1 MTNSTPLPTEL
12 LRVRDL
18 HVDFASQRGTFSAV
32 QGVSFDVHAGRTL
45 CLLGESGSGKS
56 VTLKS
61 VMRLLPNNLER
72 ISGSIRF
79 EGREVVEMA
88 PEELRSLRGA
98 KISMIFQE
106 PMSAFDPV
114 CTVGHTILQVI
125 RRHMRCDRA
134 EAQRRALALFDMVR
148 IPSAKR
154 RLEAYPHEL
163 SGGLRQRVMIALALS
178 CKPSLLLAD
187 EPTTALDTT
196 VQIQIL
202 LLLRELQRELRM
214 GMIFV
219 THDLGAAAEI
229 ADDVA
234 VMLKG
239 RIVEA
244 DDAVS
249 VLTTPRNAYTQELIR
264 SSKLGS
270 DSPAD
275 VEPSAWRAAALTT

>member
-1 MTNSTPLPTEL
+1 MTTPAQPAADL

-18 HVDFASQRGTFSAV
+18 QVDFAGPRGTFQAV
-32 QGVSFDVHAGRTL
+32 KGVSFDVHAGRTL

-61 VMRLLPNNLER
+61 VMRLMPNNLER
-72 ISGSIRF
+72 IGGSIQFRG
-79 EGREVVEMA
+79 EEVLRMA
-88 PEELRSLRGA
+88 KPALQALRGA
-98 KISMIFQE
+98 KVSMIFQE

-114 CTVGHTILQVI
+114 CTVGHTLLQVI
-125 RRHMRCDRA
+125 RRHTGCSRKA
-134 EAQRRALALFDMVR
+134 AQVRALELFDRVR
-148 IPSAKR
+148 IPSAGR
-154 RLEAYPHEL
+154 RLDAYPHEL

-178 CKPSLLLAD
+178 CGPELLLAD

-202 LLLRELQRELRM
+202 LLLRELQREMGM

-239 RIVEA
+239 RIVETN
-244 DDAVS
+244 DAVS
-249 VLTTPRNAYTQELIR
+249 LLTSPAHAYTAELIR
-264 SSKLGS
+264 SSRLDDDGE
-270 DSPAD
+270 PA
-275 VEPSAWRAAALTT
+275 VRNGTGTLTC

>member
-1 MTNSTPLPTEL
+1 MSPVLDRFPLEL

-18 HVDFASQRGTFSAV
+18 RVDFAGRRGTFSAV
-32 QGVSFDVHAGRTL
+32 KGVSFDVHAGRTL

-61 VMRLLPNNLER
+61 VMRLLPNNLEC

-79 EGREVVEMA
+79 EGAEVLDMGA
-88 PEELRSLRGA
+88 SALRDLRGA
-98 KISMIFQE
+98 KISMVFQE

-114 CTVGHTILQVI
+114 CTVGHTVLQVI
-125 RRHMRCDRA
+125 RRHTGSSHS
-134 EAQRRALALFDMVR
+134 EAQRRALELFDMVR

-202 LLLRELQRELRM
+202 LLLRELQQELRM

-239 RIVEA
+239 EIVEA
-244 DDAVS
+244 NDAVS
-249 VLTTPRNAYTQELIR
+249 LLTAPSHEYTTELIR
-264 SSKLGS
+264 SSRL
-270 DSPAD
+270 D
-275 VEPSAWRAAALTT
+275 EPRYAAEAAAPVQTAQLK

>member
-1 MTNSTPLPTEL
+1 MTTIDPAAIPMLQ
-12 LRVRDL
+12 VRGL
-18 HVDFASQRGTFSAV
+18 QVDFAGPRGSFSAV
-32 QGVSFDVHAGRTL
+32 KGVSFDVHEGRTL

-72 ISGSIRF
+72 ISGSVRF
-79 EGREVVEMA
+79 EGRDVLAM
-88 PEELRSLRGA
+88 PPRELQNLRGA
-98 KISMIFQE
+98 KIAMVFQE

-125 RRHMRCDRA
+125 RRHTHCDRR
-134 EAQRRALALFDMVR
+134 EAQRRALELFDRVR
-148 IPSAKR
+148 IPSAQR
-154 RLEAYPHEL
+154 RLDAYPHEL

-178 CKPSLLLAD
+178 CRPSLLLAD

-202 LLLRELQRELRM
+202 LLLRELQRELDM

-234 VMLKG
+234 VMLQG

-244 DDAVS
+244 SNAVS
-249 VLTTPRNAYTQELIR
+249 VLTAPTHNYTRELIR
-264 SSKLGS
+264 SSHLGRP
-270 DSPAD
+270 DDRSPAA
-275 VEPSAWRAAALTT
+275 SLALVASVH